1 MMGSKPAKAMRVK
14 TLQSH
19 WAIGDPDA
27 LPIEIHL
34 AGCGATDSFLRS
46 SAGEERPMKH
56 CQFQMPGWVW
66 NCDRE

>member
-34 AGCGATDSFLRS
+34 AGCGATDSS
-46 SAGEERPMKH
+46 SGRV
-56 CQFQMPGWVW
+56 PGKSG
-66 NCDRE
+66 R